1 MTSSLQRRADL
12 VPNLVATVKGF
23 ATHEETVFG
32 DIANARAGLLN
43 ARDPQSK
50 IEANGKLDS
59 AFGRLLALSEN
70 YPELKSNQNFLA
82 LQDQL
87 EGSEN
92 RISVARN
99 RYNQALQA
107 YNTFIRQF
115 PNSIWA
121 GIAGFQPDNA
131 YFAASEGAKTVPT
144 VKF

>member
-1 MTSSLQRRADL
+1 MQRG
-12 VPNLVATVKGF
+12 V
-23 ATHEETVFG
+23 
-32 DIANARAGLLN
+32 
-43 ARDPQSK
+43 
-50 IEANGKLDS
+50 
-59 AFGRLLALSEN
+59 
-70 YPELKSNQNFLA
+70 LA

-121 GIAGFQPDNA
+121 GFAGFQPDNA
-131 YFAASEGAKTVPT
+131 YFAASEGAKTAPV